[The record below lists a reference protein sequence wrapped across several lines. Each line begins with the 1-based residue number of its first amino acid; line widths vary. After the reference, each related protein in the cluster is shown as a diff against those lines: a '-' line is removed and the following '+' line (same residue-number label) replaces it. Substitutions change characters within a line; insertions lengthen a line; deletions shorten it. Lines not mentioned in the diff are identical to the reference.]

1 MEDMER
7 MEETMVITEAE
18 LDEEE
23 ESGAGLKI
31 IGGAV
36 ALGAIVTG
44 AIIIK
49 KKKLLSKLPWHK
61 KQEEPC
67 EEVEEES
74 EN

>member
-1 MEDMER
+1 MEDMEK
-7 MEETMVITEAE
+7 MEETMVETE
-18 LDEEE
+18 LDEEGE

-31 IGGAV
+31 IGGAL
-36 ALGAIVTG
+36 ALGAVVAG

-49 KKKLLSKLPWHK
+49 KKKLIEKLPWHK

-67 EEVEEES
+67 EEQVKES